1 MKFISQIAGKL
12 IVLSVLAAIL
22 ITGCSGLG
30 RTAFNGEVVKP
41 SEAAPNIVMTDNN
54 GNDFELGNMHG
65 KVVLLF
71 FGFTNCPD
79 ECPATMANLS
89 QAMKILGDR
98 AQDVQVVLVTTD
110 PVRDTPQA
118 LGSYLANFN
127 PTFLGITGQMDQLQ
141 KIWSDYGVT
150 VMDGGETHSAYTYV
164 IDQNGEMVLLFGTEM
179 TPDQIAADLNALLAA
194 N

>member
-41 SEAAPNIVMTDNN
+41 SEVAPNIVMTDNN